1 MTKTAIADSQVFTLR
16 DGCFIVRHGNV
27 FRVGHVDQ
35 PLDLHELSDGATA
48 VLGQLAAGMTVGDV
62 AKWYEL
68 VTGQLPTLASE
79 QVGQLVDSLITAN
92 LLAPPRHEASP
103 ALRDSIFEIPR
114 VVDAYPDLARSEPNF
129 LTEVKACLPYTLTS
143 IPLMFSAWSAVR
155 YLVENDLPG
164 DIVECGVW
172 RGGTMMLIAKALIAM
187 DDVSRDLYLYDTFE
201 WSWEDLSQSDGMVLD
216 SGVSWLGV
224 SSTQTAPV
232 MATGVDIEDVR
243 QHLLSTGY
251 PSERMH
257 FVKGLVQDTIP
268 AIAPERIALLRL
280 DTDFYESTR
289 HELIHLYPSLTEGGV
304 LIVDDYGK
312 LRGATEAVDEYFGSR
327 DERPLLH
334 RVDTQ
339 GRVVVRAT
347 SGRPKS
353 KEDW

>member
-1 MTKTAIADSQVFTLR
+1 MTWCVAVGLSFGTAARSND
-16 DGCFIVRHGNV
+16 
-27 FRVGHVDQ
+27 
-35 PLDLHELSDGATA
+35 E
-48 VLGQLAAGMTVGDV
+48 MTVGDV
-62 AKWYEL
+62 AKWYGL
-68 VTGQLPTLASE
+68 MTGQEPRLASE
-79 QVGQLVDSLITAN
+79 QVGRLVDSLIAVN
-92 LLAPPRHEASP
+92 LLAPLGRDASP

-114 VVDAYPDLARSEPNF
+114 IVDAYPDLIQSEPNF
-129 LTEVKACLPYTLTS
+129 LTEVKTCLPYTLTS

-187 DDVSRDLYLYDTFE
+187 NDFSRDLYLYDTFE
-201 WSWEDLSQSDGMVLD
+201 WSWEALSQSDGMVLD
-216 SGVSWLGV
+216 NGVSWLGV
-224 SSTQTAPV
+224 NSTPTAPA
-232 MATGVDIEDVR
+232 MATGVDINDVR

-289 HELIHLYPSLTEGGV
+289 HELIHLYPSLTAGGV
-304 LIVDDYGK
+304 LIIDDYGK
-312 LRGATEAVDEYFGSR
+312 LRGATEAVDEYFESR
-327 DERPLLH
+327 DERPLLN

-339 GRVVVRAT
+339 GRVVVRVT
-347 SGRPKS
+347 SDHLES
-353 KEDW
+353 KEDS

>member
-1 MTKTAIADSQVFTLR
+1 MVKEAIADGQVFTLR
-16 DGCFIVRHGNV
+16 DGCFIVRHGNT

-35 PLDLHELSDGATA
+35 PLDLQELSDGATA

-62 AKWYEL
+62 AKWYGL
-68 VTGQLPTLASE
+68 VTGRPPKSAYE
-79 QVGQLVDSLITAN
+79 QVGQLLDSLIAVN
-92 LLAPPRHEASP
+92 LLTPLGCDASP

-114 VVDAYPDLARSEPNF
+114 VVDAYPDLVRSEPNF

-187 DDVSRDLYLYDTFE
+187 NDVSRDLYLYDTFE

-224 SSTQTAPV
+224 NSTQTAPV
-232 MATGVDIEDVR
+232 MATGVDIDDVR

-251 PSERMH
+251 PSERAH
-257 FVKGLVQDTIP
+257 FVKGLVQETIP

-289 HELIHLYPSLTEGGV
+289 HELIHLYPNLAKGGV
-304 LIVDDYGK
+304 LIIDDYGK
-312 LRGATEAVDEYFGSR
+312 LRGATEAVDEYFRSR
-327 DERPLLH
+327 GEHPLLH

-339 GRVVVRAT
+339 GRVTVRVT
-347 SGRPKS
+347 SDHPES
-353 KEDW
+353 KEDS